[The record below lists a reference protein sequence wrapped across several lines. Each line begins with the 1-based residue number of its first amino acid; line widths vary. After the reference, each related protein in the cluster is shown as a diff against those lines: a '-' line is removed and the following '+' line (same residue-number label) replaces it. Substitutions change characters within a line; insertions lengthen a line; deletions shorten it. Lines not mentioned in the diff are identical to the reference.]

1 MLRALS
7 IKNFA
12 LIETLD
18 MDFSEGFSII
28 TGETGAGKSILLGA
42 LGLLQGKRADL
53 GSLKNNTE
61 KCVIEGHFVIDNYD
75 LNFLFEQLDID
86 YESTTIIRR
95 EILPSGKSRAFVND
109 SPVNL
114 STLQELSMSLIDIHS
129 QHQTQE
135 LSDEGYQIAIIDA
148 IAANSKLLIAY
159 QEQLKLFKKNKSAL
173 KSYMEEQAELLK
185 EQDYNNFLLEE
196 LESAKLQNV
205 SQEDL
210 ESEYE
215 KLNNVEFVKEHFS
228 HSWALLNGEHGGV
241 IQSLKEAKSALQK
254 TMSIS
259 KDYEDL
265 FERISSSEIE
275 LVDIANEIEEQL
287 ERVVLDPEQLQLIHE
302 QLQLIYNLQKK
313 HQVNTVAEL
322 LAIEEGLSQK
332 VFMATDLDDKIE
344 RLQRELVA
352 QEEQLLTQCVAIR
365 EKRLEAIPKLQDQLI
380 EILSLLGMPNA
391 TFKIELK
398 DASSFTTSGR
408 DEVELLFS
416 ANKGMSFGLLKKVAS
431 GGELSRIMLAI
442 KAILARYSNLPTII
456 FDEIDTGVSGEVA
469 DKMGDI
475 MKEMSSRMQVFAITH
490 LPQIASKGDQHY
502 KVFKTSDDE
511 TTTSQLILLD
521 RDSRV
526 REIAQMLSGKDI
538 TESALQHAEALL
550 N

>member
-61 KCVIEGHFVIDNYD
+61 KCVIEGHFIIDKYD
-75 LNFLFEQLDID
+75 LNSLFEQLDID
-86 YESTTIIRR
+86 YEPTTIIRR

-159 QEQLKLFKKNKSAL
+159 QEKLKLFKKNKSVL
-173 KSYMEEQAELLK
+173 KSYIEEQVELLK

-196 LESAKLQNV
+196 LENAKLQNV

-241 IQSLKEAKSALQK
+241 IQSLKEAKAALQK

-322 LAIEEGLSQK
+322 LVIEEGLSQK

-344 RLQRELVA
+344 RMQKELVV
-352 QEEQLLTQCVAIR
+352 QEEQLLIQCIAIR
-365 EKRLEAIPKLQDQLI
+365 EKRLEAIPKLQNQLI

-398 DASSFTTSGR
+398 DATAFTASGK

-475 MKEMSSRMQVFAITH
+475 MKEMSNRMQVFAITH
-490 LPQIASKGDQHY
+490 LPQIASKGHQHY

-521 RDSRV
+521 RDSRIK
-526 REIAQMLSGKDI
+526 EIAQMLSGKDI

>member
-61 KCVIEGHFVIDNYD
+61 KCVIEGHFVIDKYD
-75 LNFLFEQLDID
+75 LNSLFEQLDID
-86 YESTTIIRR
+86 YEPTTIIRR

-159 QEQLKLFKKNKSAL
+159 QEQLKLFKKNKSVL
-173 KSYMEEQAELLK
+173 KSYIEEQVELLK

-196 LESAKLQNV
+196 LENAKLQNV

-241 IQSLKEAKSALQK
+241 IQSLKETKAALQK

-322 LAIEEGLSQK
+322 LVIEEGLSQK

-344 RLQRELVA
+344 RMQKELVV
-352 QEEQLLTQCVAIR
+352 QEEQLLTQCIAIR
-365 EKRLEAIPKLQDQLI
+365 EKRLEAIPKLQNQLI

-398 DASSFTTSGR
+398 DATAFTASGK

-475 MKEMSSRMQVFAITH
+475 MKEMSNRMQVFAITH
-490 LPQIASKGDQHY
+490 LPQIASKGHQHY

-521 RDSRV
+521 RDSRIK
-526 REIAQMLSGKDI
+526 EIAQMLSGKDI

>member
-53 GSLKNNTE
+53 ASLKDNTE
-61 KCVIEGHFVIDNYD
+61 KCIIEGHFAIDKYD
-75 LNFLFEQLDID
+75 LHTLFEQLDID

-95 EILPSGKSRAFVND
+95 EILPSGKSRAFIND

-114 STLQELSMSLIDIHS
+114 NVLQELSASLIDIHS

-135 LSDEGYQIAIIDA
+135 LSDENYQLAIIDA
-148 IAANSKLLIAY
+148 IAANDDVMVDY
-159 QEQLKLFKKNKSAL
+159 QEKL
-173 KSYMEEQAELLK
+173 KSFRRNKTTLKIADEKRAALLK
-185 EQDYNNFLLEE
+185 EQDYNSFLLEE
-196 LESAKLQNV
+196 LETAQLYKVN
-205 SQEDL
+205 QEDL

-228 HSWALLNGEHGGV
+228 HSWSLMHGEQNGV
-241 IQSLKEAKSALQK
+241 IQTLKEVKLSLQK
-254 TMSIS
+254 TMTIS
-259 KDYEDL
+259 KEYEAL
-265 FERISSSEIE
+265 YERIVSVEIE
-275 LVDIANEIEEQL
+275 LSDIANEIENQL
-287 ERVVLDPEQLQLIHE
+287 EQVALDPEQLQVIHE
-302 QLQLIYNLQKK
+302 QLQLIYTLQKK
-313 HQVNTVAEL
+313 HQVNTVSEL
-322 LAIEEGLSQK
+322 LKIEEELSQK
-332 VFMATDLDDKIE
+332 AFMASDLDDQIVALEK
-344 RLQRELVA
+344 ELKVA
-352 QEEQLLTQCVAIR
+352 EEQLLVLCASIR
-365 EKRLEAIPKLQDQLI
+365 EQRLLAIPKLQEQLI
-380 EILSLLGMPNA
+380 EKLSLLGMPNA
-391 TFKIELK
+391 TFKIDIKE
-398 DASSFTTSGR
+398 ASGFMTNGK

-442 KAILARYSNLPTII
+442 KAILARYSNLPTIL

-475 MKEMSSRMQVFAITH
+475 MKEMSDRMQVFSITH
-490 LPQIASKGDQHY
+490 LPQIASKGSQHY
-502 KVFKTSDDE
+502 KVFKTSDEE

-521 RDSRV
+521 RKARIQ
-526 REIAQMLSGKDI
+526 EIAQMLSGKDV

>member
-61 KCVIEGHFVIDNYD
+61 KCVIEGHFVIDKYD
-75 LNFLFEQLDID
+75 LNSLFEQLDID
-86 YESTTIIRR
+86 YEPTTIIRR

-135 LSDEGYQIAIIDA
+135 LSDESYQIAIIDA
-148 IAANSKLLIAY
+148 IAANSKLLIVY
-159 QEQLKLFKKNKSAL
+159 QEQLKLFKKNKSVL
-173 KSYMEEQAELLK
+173 KSYIEEQVELLK

-196 LESAKLQNV
+196 LENAKLQNV

-241 IQSLKEAKSALQK
+241 IQSLKEAKAALQK

-259 KDYEDL
+259 KDYEGL

-322 LAIEEGLSQK
+322 LVIEEGLSQK

-344 RLQRELVA
+344 RMQKELVV
-352 QEEQLLTQCVAIR
+352 QEEQLLIQCIAIR
-365 EKRLEAIPKLQDQLI
+365 EKRLEAIPKLQNQLI

-398 DASSFTTSGR
+398 DATAFTASGK

-475 MKEMSSRMQVFAITH
+475 MKEMSNRMQVFAITH
-490 LPQIASKGDQHY
+490 LPQIASKGHQHY

-521 RDSRV
+521 RDSRIK
-526 REIAQMLSGKDI
+526 EIAQMLSGKDI

>member
-302 QLQLIYNLQKK
+302 QLQLMYNLQKK

-344 RLQRELVA
+344 RLQKELVA

>member
-53 GSLKNNTE
+53 ASLKNNTE
-61 KCVIEGHFVIDNYD
+61 KCVIEGHFVIDKYD
-75 LNFLFEQLDID
+75 LNSLFEQLDID
-86 YESTTIIRR
+86 YEPTTIIRR

-114 STLQELSMSLIDIHS
+114 STLQELSVSLIDIHS

-148 IAANSKLLIAY
+148 IAVNSKLLLVY
-159 QEQLKLFKKNKSAL
+159 QEQLKFFKKNKSIL
-173 KSYMEEQAELLK
+173 KGYIEEQSELLK

-196 LESAKLQNV
+196 LENAKLQNV

-241 IQSLKEAKSALQK
+241 IQSLKEAKAALQK
-254 TMSIS
+254 TISIS

-265 FERISSSEIE
+265 FERITSSEIE

-344 RLQRELVA
+344 RLQKELVA
-352 QEEQLLTQCVAIR
+352 QEEQLLIQCIAIR
-365 EKRLEAIPKLQDQLI
+365 EKRLEAIPKLQNQLI
-380 EILSLLGMPNA
+380 DILSLLGMPNA

-398 DASSFTTSGR
+398 DASGFTTNGR

-475 MKEMSSRMQVFAITH
+475 MKEMSNRMQVFAITH
-490 LPQIASKGDQHY
+490 LPQIASKGHQHY

-521 RDSRV
+521 RDSRIK
-526 REIAQMLSGKDI
+526 EIAQMLSGKDI

>member
-61 KCVIEGHFVIDNYD
+61 KCVIEGHFVIDKYD
-75 LNFLFEQLDID
+75 LNSLFEQLDID
-86 YESTTIIRR
+86 YEPTTIIRR

-159 QEQLKLFKKNKSAL
+159 QEKLKLFKKNKSVL
-173 KSYMEEQAELLK
+173 KSYIEEQVELLK

-196 LESAKLQNV
+196 LENAKLQNV

-241 IQSLKEAKSALQK
+241 IQSLKEAKAALQK

-322 LAIEEGLSQK
+322 LVIEEGLSQK

-344 RLQRELVA
+344 RMQKELVV
-352 QEEQLLTQCVAIR
+352 QEEQLLIQCIAIR
-365 EKRLEAIPKLQDQLI
+365 EKRLEAIPKLQNQLI

-398 DASSFTTSGR
+398 DATAFTASGK

-475 MKEMSSRMQVFAITH
+475 MKEMSNRMQVFAITH
-490 LPQIASKGDQHY
+490 LPQIASKGHQHY

-521 RDSRV
+521 RDSRIK
-526 REIAQMLSGKDI
+526 EIAQMLSGKDI